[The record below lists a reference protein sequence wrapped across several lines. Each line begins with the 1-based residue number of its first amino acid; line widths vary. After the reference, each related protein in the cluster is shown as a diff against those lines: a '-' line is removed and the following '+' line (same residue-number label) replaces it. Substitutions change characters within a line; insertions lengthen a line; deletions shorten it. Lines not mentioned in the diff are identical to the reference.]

1 MSKRK
6 KKQKAYNPAVDS
18 DTGRPIRAAVA
29 IGDPQDKYS
38 EYPSNGLSP
47 RRLAAIFREA
57 DEGDVLRQMELFEEM
72 EEKDTHL
79 FSQLQTRKL
88 AVTGLDW
95 EVQPFS
101 EDERDVMVAEFVAD
115 QLHSLENF
123 NDVLMDVLDAVG
135 KGISIS
141 EIVWGLDR
149 QGRNVVED
157 ITWIHPK
164 KLFWDSLDDEIK
176 IRTKDYP
183 QGIPIPDNKFII
195 HKYKAKSGHPSRAGV
210 LRVSSWMYLFKNYD
224 LKDWVSFC
232 EVFGMPLRLGKYD
245 ASASDADKTA
255 LMDAIIH
262 LGTDAAGI
270 VPGTTSIEFIDS
282 KKTSSVEIY
291 EKLARY
297 CDEQISK
304 AILGQTLTS
313 DAGSGSYAQ
322 SKTHNEVRKDLTAA
336 DANALENTL
345 RRDLIRPL
353 VEFNFGVGT
362 PIPALQFQTEDSDDL
377 KEVSEIYKSLAVDMG
392 LEIPKSH
399 LYKKFGIPKPEEGEA
414 VTQRQA
420 TAPQLSGTG
429 TMQLKLKAPIMDETQ
444 NLVDHL
450 AEASIQKG
458 GEIFAEM
465 LQPVISIIDK
475 TGSLEELQLKLKDR
489 KELEKLYRQM
499 ETPSL
504 EELLRQGIYLA
515 DLIGRAAEDG

>member
-1 MSKRK
+1 MAK
-6 KKQKAYNPAVDS
+6 KKKKKVYNPAVDDGTS
-18 DTGRPIRAAVA
+18 RPMRASVA

-38 EYPSNGLSP
+38 GYPSNGLSP

-57 DEGDVLRQMELFEEM
+57 DDGDVLRQMELFEEM

-101 EDERDVMVAEFVAD
+101 EDERDVQVAEFVAD
-115 QLHSLENF
+115 QLHGLENF
-123 NDVLMDVLDAVG
+123 NDILMDVLDAVG

-141 EIVWGLDR
+141 EITWGVGGN
-149 QGRNVVED
+149 GRNIVED

-164 KLFWDSLDDEIK
+164 KLFWDNLDDEIK
-176 IRTKDYP
+176 IYTKDYP
-183 QGIPIPDNKFII
+183 QGIPLPDNKFIV

-210 LRVSSWMYLFKNYD
+210 LRVASWMYLFKNYD

-245 ASASDADKTA
+245 ASASDADKAA
-255 LMDAIIH
+255 LMDAIIN

-270 VPGTTSIEFIDS
+270 VPSTTSIDFIDS
-282 KKTSSVEIY
+282 QKTSSVEIY

-362 PIPALQFQTEDSDDL
+362 PVPTLQFQTEDSDDL

-392 LEIPKSH
+392 LEIPKRH
-399 LYKKFGIPKPEEGEA
+399 LYKKFGIPKPEEGEP
-414 VTQRQA
+414 VTQRA
-420 TAPQLSGTG
+420 TTTPPFQGTG
-429 TMQLKLKAPIMDETQ
+429 AMQLKLKAPAMEETQ
-444 NLVDHL
+444 AYIDRLS
-450 AEASIQKG
+450 EESIKKG
-458 GEIFAEM
+458 SEIFSEM
-465 LQPVISIIDK
+465 LQPVLNIINK
-475 TGSLEELQLKLKDR
+475 TDTLEELQLKLKDQ
-489 KELEKLYRQM
+489 KELAKLYRQM
-499 ETPSL
+499 DSRNL
-504 EELLRQGIYLA
+504 EDLLRQGIYLA
-515 DLIGRAAEDG
+515 DLIGRTAEDG